1 LHFIRK
7 IDKIKPFLTPGIF
20 ITYTTEP
27 VIMQIGVIIP
37 AYEEETRLAGVL
49 RKVSRYIYTEN
60 ICVIDDGS
68 TDKTSD
74 IAGRYGVHVIRF
86 PENRGKGEALKAG
99 IHWALKKRMDA
110 MFTLDGDGQHDADD
124 IPAFLEVMQ
133 TRQADVVLGTR
144 SFRITQIPPD
154 RLLSNKISS
163 VLVSLAARKKIRDSQ
178 SGFRLFRT
186 IVLKNLPLNGSLYEL
201 ESEMLIRLGRR
212 KVLFAEVPIR
222 AVYGRSTS
230 HIRRVRD
237 ICRFTAMWLSFMFK
251 RKDSR

>member
-1 LHFIRK
+1 
-7 IDKIKPFLTPGIF
+7 
-20 ITYTTEP
+20 
-27 VIMQIGVIIP
+27 
-37 AYEEETRLAGVL
+37 
-49 RKVSRYIYTEN
+49 
-60 ICVIDDGS
+60 
-68 TDKTSD
+68 
-74 IAGRYGVHVIRF
+74 
-86 PENRGKGEALKAG
+86 
-99 IHWALKKRMDA
+99 
-110 MFTLDGDGQHDADD
+110 
-124 IPAFLEVMQ
+124 
-133 TRQADVVLGTR
+133 
-144 SFRITQIPPD
+144 
-154 RLLSNKISS
+154 
-163 VLVSLAARKKIRDSQ
+163 VSLAARKKIRDSQ